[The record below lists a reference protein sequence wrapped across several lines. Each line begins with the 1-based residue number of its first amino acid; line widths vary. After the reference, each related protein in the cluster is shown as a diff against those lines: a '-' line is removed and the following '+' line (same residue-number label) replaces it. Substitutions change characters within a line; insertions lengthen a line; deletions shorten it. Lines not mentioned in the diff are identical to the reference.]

1 MADGSINMGLVVAG
15 QLAASDTDIYAPTVA
30 CTNVV
35 VELFNTHTADETVTL
50 YKRIGAGTHFLI
62 FQSVLAANGGRAI
75 YVAGDMGS
83 TTKLS
88 GASTGASRVN
98 CLVSAREYTP
108 PS

>member
-15 QLAASDTDIYAPTVA
+15 QLAATDTDVYAPSVPS
-30 CTNVV
+30 TNVV
-35 VELFNTHTADETVTL
+35 VELLNTHTADEVVTL
-50 YKRIGAGTHFLI
+50 YKRISSGTHFI
-62 FQSVLAANGGRAI
+62 VFQRTLAANGGSAC

-88 GASTGASRVN
+88 GKSTGATRVN
-98 CLVSAREYTP
+98 CLVSAREYTA